1 MTESVYV
8 DAGGVVAVGVVVV
21 VAAADGD
28 DDGGV
33 GGVGDADADVVGVDG
48 GVVDGG
54 SFVDR
59 F

>member
-1 MTESVYV
+1 MMESVYV
-8 DAGGVVAVGVVVV
+8 DAGGVVAVGVAA
-21 VAAADGD
+21 AAADGD
-28 DDGGV
+28 GGGGV
-33 GGVGDADADVVGVDG
+33 GGVGGADVDVVGVDE